1 MLESFFNIVAGF
13 QVHTFIK
20 KRLQQRYFSNCEIF
34 KSVYFEE
41 VCERLVLN
49 SVATSFS
56 SIWRLQNR
64 CSYKCFLTFAKNT
77 CTWMSFLIAGLQ
89 LNPIFIQ
96 KETLVLVLS
105 WQPKFLRTTFFNAL
119 LNKLWKKH
127 YYKKRG
133 QI

>member
-20 KRLQQRYFSNCEIF
+20 KRLQQKYFSNCEIF

-49 SVATSFS
+49 SVATNFS

>member
-1 MLESFFNIVAGF
+1 MLESFLNIVAGF

-20 KRLQQRYFSNCEIF
+20 KRLQQRYFWNCEIF

-49 SVATSFS
+49 SVATNFS

-64 CSYKCFLTFAKNT
+64 CSYKCFWTFAKNT

-89 LNPIFIQ
+89 LNPYLYSKRNPGAGAFLTA
-96 KETLVLVLS
+96 E
-105 WQPKFLRTTFFNAL
+105 FLRTTFFNAL